1 MKLKDKVAIITGA
14 TSGIGAKISETFIE
28 NGAKVLIIARHKNE
42 ELIKNLGKNAK
53 FFSADITDENS
64 VKEIY
69 KFAIKSFGKIDIL
82 VNNAGI
88 TGPTKPSFE
97 LNFDEW
103 SEVINLNING
113 TFLMSKYAL
122 LEMIKQKS
130 GNIVNIA
137 SILGMV
143 ASEAFSVYST
153 SKGAIIA
160 MTKQDALSVA
170 KFNVRVN
177 SISPGTVKTN
187 VVANLEKQIGNE
199 AFDEMF
205 NKPHPLGGVGSVEDV
220 ANAALFLASDEARW
234 ITGANLVVDG
244 GFTIKWVYS
253 YYRKFVVFII
263 KFQAV
268 FYNAFS
274 IYNLSINNVINFLG
288 LSISKLKFYKKYSLI
303 S

>member
-14 TSGIGAKISETFIE
+14 TSGIGAKIAETFIK

-53 FFSADITDENS
+53 FFSANITDENS
-64 VKEIY
+64 VKDIY
-69 KFAIKSFGKIDIL
+69 KFGIKNFGKIDIL

-97 LNFDEW
+97 LSFNEW
-103 SEVINLNING
+103 NEVINLNING

-130 GNIVNIA
+130 GNIINIA
-137 SILGMV
+137 SVLGMV

-177 SISPGTVKTN
+177 SISPGTIKTN
-187 VVANLEKQIGNE
+187 AVANLEKQIGNE

-205 NKPHPLGGVGSVEDV
+205 NKPHPLGGVGSVEYV
-220 ANAALFLASDEARW
+220 ANAALFLASDEAKW

-244 GFTIKWVYS
+244 GFTIK
-253 YYRKFVVFII
+253 
-263 KFQAV
+263 
-268 FYNAFS
+268 
-274 IYNLSINNVINFLG
+274 
-288 LSISKLKFYKKYSLI
+288 
-303 S
+303 